1 MLGNGTYVQAKYDS
15 GCCINSAKNGIKSLY
30 SFHKKCICD
39 DIHEKDQCQ
48 EMCSNDT
55 LCKGFVILNDN
66 AYGEMCQ
73 LATTVD
79 KCPINCRGPYNKDNV
94 TPLDPEGQCG
104 SDWKGRNVDWEG
116 GCYIKQGMYAK
127 LSSVAFS
134 IRKYSSYSIV
144 SY

>member
-1 MLGNGTYVQAKYDS
+1 MLGYDTYVQAKYDS

-55 LCKGFVILNDN
+55 LCKGFVINNETVLSQ
-66 AYGEMCQ
+66 CQ
-73 LATTVD
+73 LATTAD

-94 TPLDPEGQCG
+94 TPLDPEG
-104 SDWKGRNVDWEG
+104 
-116 GCYIKQGMYAK
+116 
-127 LSSVAFS
+127 
-134 IRKYSSYSIV
+134 
-144 SY
+144 

>member
-15 GCCINSAKNGIKSLY
+15 GCCINSAKNRTKSFEP
-30 SFHKKCICD
+30 FHKRCICD

-55 LCKGFVILNDN
+55 LCKGFVIRNSVYPD
-66 AYGEMCQ
+66 MCQ

-79 KCPINCRGPYNKDNV
+79 KCPINCRGPCYKDNV

-104 SDWKGRNVDWEG
+104 SESDWEG

-134 IRKYSSYSIV
+134 ISKYNFWKSTF
-144 SY
+144 